1 MHQAFL
7 CDDSVHTVSG
17 RPVSEGRTESVHCY
31 FAVCEPADGVIRVVN
46 ADWSVRPVRRRKER
60 SLLARVGGKQHFNG
74 LIAQRDTVREW
85 LAVFSASGRDV
96 PDALFKIDF
105 IPKRERKFL
114 AARGGQDAEECG
126 QTRRRLS
133 DLTCKQSACDVDCL
147 IKRSG
152 RAMPG
157 GVDALR

>member
-1 MHQAFL
+1 M
-7 CDDSVHTVSG
+7 
-17 RPVSEGRTESVHCY
+17 
-31 FAVCEPADGVIRVVN
+31 IWVVD

-74 LIAQRDTVREW
+74 LIAQRDTVRER
-85 LAVFSASGRDV
+85 LAVFSASRRDV
-96 PDALFKIDF
+96 PDALFEIDF

-114 AARGGQDAEECG
+114 SARGVQDAEECS
-126 QTRRRLS
+126 QTLRRLS
-133 DLTCKQSACDVDCL
+133 DLTCKQSTDNVYRL

-157 GVDALR
+157 GVDALRLWQPCVKIAAPCSWILFVVKPFTFCIGKDGLQVATHFDA